1 MSSTLYDETIVLP
14 RAVRFPVELRV
25 PDGFDEERLET
36 WPKVQGRL
44 EYLGGR
50 LLYMPPC
57 GDEQQDTVADVVI
70 TLGSWVR
77 ANPEFV
83 LGTNEAGMRLKGAT
97 RAADAAIWRRR
108 DLGAYTR
115 GLRRVAPVLAIEV
128 AVEDESEVELR
139 QKAAWYL
146 DAGVRVVWLVL
157 PASREVIQITP
168 ERESRHDGNDR
179 MPEHSELP
187 GLTPS
192 ANDLFL
198 QISSLDSH

>member
-1 MSSTLYDETIVLP
+1 MSSALYDETIALP

-25 PDGFDEERLET
+25 PDGFDAERLDT
-36 WPKVQGRL
+36 WPQVQGRL
-44 EYLGGR
+44 EFVGGR
-50 LLYMPPC
+50 LLFMPPC

-70 TLGSWVR
+70 TVGAWVR
-77 ANPEFV
+77 AHPEFV

-128 AVEDESEVELR
+128 AGDDEDESELR

-146 DAGVRVVWLVL
+146 DAGVSIVWLVFPATREIVDLTAKKETRCGGKDLL
-157 PASREVIQITP
+157 PA
-168 ERESRHDGNDR
+168 HD
-179 MPEHSELP
+179 ELP
-187 GLTPS
+187 GLTPR
-192 ANDLFL
+192 ANELFQQL
-198 QISSLDSH
+198 ASLDPH